1 MTHTCINFIYK
12 IAIFIYNNVDF
23 SWYMHMLPYWF
34 YQVYSSCFVGTW
46 TAVAFN
52 IKFSKKR
59 FWYHFTFYIISLY
72 QCSDFFVR
80 EIDQCP
86 CVIYKQTNQSRQR
99 KYWKLFRNRLTR
111 DTRYLV
117 EDEKIS
123 RYIQAKWQV
132 QEAAW
137 STKYISNIPETLIL
151 IGLSINYYLEM
162 NIFTWGHDLLKDSRV
177 SF

>member
-1 MTHTCINFIYK
+1 MSIQLQSSLAKDLHRVWSIISGYIILYVWFFFLMTHTCINFIYK
-12 IAIFIYNNVDF
+12 IAIFIYNNADF

-137 STKYISNIPETLIL
+137 STK
-151 IGLSINYYLEM
+151 
-162 NIFTWGHDLLKDSRV
+162 
-177 SF
+177 